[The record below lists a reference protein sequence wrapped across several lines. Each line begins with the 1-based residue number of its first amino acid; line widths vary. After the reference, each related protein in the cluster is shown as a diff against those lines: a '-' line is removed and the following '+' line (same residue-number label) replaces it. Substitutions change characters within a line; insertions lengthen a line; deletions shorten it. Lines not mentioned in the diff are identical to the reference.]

1 MREPRPTTARDTR
14 ITLGAWTLALLL
26 GAIGAV
32 LLGEGPPPATRLIAL
47 LDILLR
53 SAWIPILYLGASI
66 GLGRIATRHA
76 PVLPLRVRWTIETGA
91 GLTIMLTLTHGLGV
105 LGLLNPISAW
115 IPVGAGLALLARTIH
130 DRRDEI
136 HAWSR
141 NLTPDP
147 IDGLALLGAG
157 ALLALACNPPG
168 SLWDSEFGNY
178 DSLSYHLELPRR
190 WLELGRIA
198 PLDSNIYSYLPSYM
212 ESATLHLAHLALAP
226 PVPPTDPSGLSGI
239 VTDHGRLAIGAQLL
253 SALVTIGATLVC
265 GTLARSVLARI
276 GTTDPTSEHAAR
288 LVRAHVLWTP
298 WMIVV
303 GTLTYNE
310 SAVVLLIA
318 SAACVAL
325 TTDLSITRRT
335 IICALISAGA
345 CSCKPTA
352 LVLGVPIVGV
362 ALLAAA
368 PPRSWIR
375 VALLGSIAGALAL
388 APWLVRNAIA
398 SGNPVFPMAS
408 SLFGDGPWTPD
419 QHARYANAHTF
430 DGSILDRLS
439 ALVLPREGRFHI
451 ERFRGYTNAQWGVLA
466 AVGIAGALLAL
477 IPARTRRAAI
487 LTLAALG
494 VTIGAWM
501 ALTHL
506 QSRFLIPTIPALG
519 VGSALAL
526 AAMSAHAPVQAVRA
540 MALLVVLAGAAMSV
554 RIIGV
559 QRGGAPNAL
568 LPLGVGAFTGEL
580 TSPELED
587 AFWWSGVNAS
597 ATDGRAVL
605 LLGDATPLY
614 VRAPVVSTTVYDT
627 SPIADII
634 EQSPDDPSA
643 WIDDLRDQNIGWVV
657 LNTSEL
663 ARFRASGWI
672 DPMITHDRIQRLIE
686 SLGPPVRVWPG
697 AGRALFRI
705 EPTE

>member
-26 GAIGAV
+26 GAIGSV
-32 LLGEGPPPATRLIAL
+32 LLGDGPDPTTRLIAL

-53 SAWIPILYLGASI
+53 SAWIPMLYLGASI
-66 GLGRIATRHA
+66 GLGRIATCRA
-76 PVLPLRVRWTIETGA
+76 PDLPLHVRWTIETGA
-91 GLTIMLTLTHGLGV
+91 GLTIMLSLTHGLGV
-105 LGLLNPISAW
+105 LGLLNPMSAW
-115 IPVGAGLALLARTIH
+115 ILVGAGLALLARTIH

-136 HAWSR
+136 RAWSR
-141 NLTPDP
+141 TLTLDP

-157 ALLALACNPPG
+157 AILALACNPPG

-178 DSLSYHLELPRR
+178 DSLSYHLELPRQ

-198 PLDSNIYSYLPSYM
+198 PLDSNVYSYLPGYM
-212 ESATLHLAHLALAP
+212 ESTTLHLAHLALAP
-226 PVPPTDPSGLSGI
+226 PADPNGLSGI
-239 VTDHGRLAIGAQLL
+239 VTDHGRLAISAQLL
-253 SALVTIGATLVC
+253 SALVTIGAAFVC

-276 GTTDPTSEHAAR
+276 GTTDPTSERAAR
-288 LVRAHVLWTP
+288 LVRALVLWTP

-318 SAACVAL
+318 SATIVAL

-335 IICALISAGA
+335 ILCALISAGA

-352 LVLGVPIVGV
+352 LVLGIPIVGI
-362 ALLAAA
+362 ALLAAT

-375 VALLGSIAGALAL
+375 VAILGSLVGALAL

-419 QHARYANAHTF
+419 QHTRYANAHTF
-430 DGSILDRLS
+430 DGSFLDRLTT
-439 ALVLPREGRFHI
+439 LVLPREGRFHI
-451 ERFRGYTNAQWGVLA
+451 ERFRGYTNVQWGVFA
-466 AVGIAGALLAL
+466 GVGIVGAILAL
-477 IPARTRRAAI
+477 IPARTRRAAL
-487 LTLAALG
+487 LTLVALG

-526 AAMSAHAPVQAVRA
+526 AAMSAHAPIRAVRA

-554 RIIGV
+554 RIISV
-559 QRGGAPNAL
+559 QRGGTPNAL
-568 LPLGVGAFTGEL
+568 LPLGVGAFTGEI

-587 AFWWSGVNAS
+587 AFWWSGVNAA
-597 ATDGRAVL
+597 ATDDTAVL

-614 VRAPVVSTTVYDT
+614 VRSPVISTTVYDT
-627 SPIADII
+627 SPIASII
-634 EQSPDDPSA
+634 EESPDDPSA
-643 WIDDLRDQNIGWVV
+643 WIDELRDQNIGWVV

-663 ARFRASGWI
+663 ARFRDSGWI
-672 DPMITHDRIQRLIE
+672 DPMITQDHIERLIE
-686 SLGPPVRVWPG
+686 SLAPPVRVWPN

-705 EPTE
+705 EPTP